1 MAQKQYNTNHKLDIG
16 QLRDYFARD
25 NQENFIDVLLLQAEK
40 DFSDYSE
47 AEAQK
52 EVELLLAD
60 LNQLWVKKQ
69 KDFLVSE
76 LKRAQESKDP
86 DRENEIL
93 KQIMSF

>member
-1 MAQKQYNTNHKLDIG
+1 M
-16 QLRDYFARD
+16 
-25 NQENFIDVLLLQAEK
+25 
-40 DFSDYSE
+40 
-47 AEAQK
+47 
-52 EVELLLAD
+52 ELLLAD